1 MNSCYD
7 LEKQTKKL
15 DLWYFWFYFK
25 QLTIPMPTAQL
36 FIYFFFLFSPVRLLS
51 KIIKLAQGFLGFQI
65 KVYKI
70 QIYYNAHL
78 LSPFCSARHTHSH
91 SNLYHSSAFR
101 TKSKGKTPVVGE
113 RLQAPRA
120 VSQTFR
126 IKKVKLKQVP
136 APRSSPKALA
146 SPMMTQIS
154 PESAPER
161 GYREETGWSRRFPL
175 STDPACS
182 R

>member
-36 FIYFFFLFSPVRLLS
+36 FIFFFFFSPVRLLS

-70 QIYYNAHL
+70 QIL
-78 LSPFCSARHTHSH
+78 
-91 SNLYHSSAFR
+91 
-101 TKSKGKTPVVGE
+101 
-113 RLQAPRA
+113 
-120 VSQTFR
+120 
-126 IKKVKLKQVP
+126 
-136 APRSSPKALA
+136 
-146 SPMMTQIS
+146 
-154 PESAPER
+154 
-161 GYREETGWSRRFPL
+161 
-175 STDPACS
+175 
-182 R
+182 

>member
-36 FIYFFFLFSPVRLLS
+36 FIYFFFFFTRPTVVKDYQTCTGILGFPDQSLQNPDFIMSTSSLLS
-51 KIIKLAQGFLGFQI
+51 ALLAI
-65 KVYKI
+65 
-70 QIYYNAHL
+70 
-78 LSPFCSARHTHSH
+78 THSH
-91 SNLYHSSAFR
+91 LNLYHSSAFR
-101 TKSKGKTPVVGE
+101 TKSKGKTPMVGE

-126 IKKVKLKQVP
+126 IKKVKLKQVT

-146 SPMMTQIS
+146 SPLMTRIS